1 MQNIYLTIYRQIN
14 MAVDPF
20 FVYSLLSVNN
30 QKYIYIKN
38 SNIQLI
44 YLHKTREI

>member
-30 QKYIYIKN
+30 QKYIYKEFKHPIN
-38 SNIQLI
+38 LSTQN
-44 YLHKTREI
+44 